1 MNETVRNGEVKSSN
15 DVERAKVEVA
25 QAEAALSKRLHEA
38 TVVGEAT
45 MKRAFALARPVLVGA
60 AVLGGVI
67 WIASMI
73 RRSSRHGGGRAV
85 SAERSVVSEVLRAA
99 ALSLASVTARRLGER
114 FLTAPDATQSISAGR
129 VASPQVPSHTR

>member
-1 MNETVRNGEVKSSN
+1 MNGTIRNGEGKSSN

-60 AVLGGVI
+60 VVLGGLV
-67 WIASMI
+67 WITSMI
-73 RRSSRHGGGRAV
+73 RRSRRGRGRPV
-85 SAERSVVSEVLRAA
+85 STERSVVSEVVRAA
-99 ALSLASVTARRLGER
+99 AISLASVTARRLSER
-114 FLTAPDATQSISAGR
+114 LLAAPDATQSISAGR
-129 VASPQVPSHTR
+129 VASPQMPSSTR